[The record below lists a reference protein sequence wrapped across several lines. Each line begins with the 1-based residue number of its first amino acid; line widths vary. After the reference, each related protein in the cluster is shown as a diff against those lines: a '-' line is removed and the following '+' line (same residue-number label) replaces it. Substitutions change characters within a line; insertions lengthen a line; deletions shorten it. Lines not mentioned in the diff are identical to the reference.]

1 LLLLDAVTSLGGI
14 PLKIDEWG
22 IDAAYSASQKN
33 LGVPSGL
40 APITISPLAQEKIEK
55 RKTKVASFYLDLQAY
70 AAYWGAGHAYH
81 HTASSSLHFAL
92 VEGLRL
98 LAEEGLEAAFSR
110 FRANAVALWTG
121 LEDLGAHPFI
131 PLDFRL
137 PPLTTARV
145 PAGVDPH
152 QVRSQLLTDYN
163 IEIAAGFGALKDQV
177 WRIGLMGYSSRR
189 EYITLFLGALRE
201 LLGK

>member
-1 LLLLDAVTSLGGI
+1 
-14 PLKIDEWG
+14 
-22 IDAAYSASQKN
+22 
-33 LGVPSGL
+33 
-40 APITISPLAQEKIEK
+40 
-55 RKTKVASFYLDLQAY
+55 
-70 AAYWGAGHAYH
+70 
-81 HTASSSLHFAL
+81 
-92 VEGLRL
+92 
-98 LAEEGLEAAFSR
+98 
-110 FRANAVALWTG
+110 VALWTG

-189 EYITLFLGALRE
+189 ENITLFLGALRE